1 MINVLFVDDEPDV
14 LEGLENRLRPW
25 RNEWN
30 LMFAGSGD
38 EALQAMRGRHV
49 DVVVSDMRMPGMDG
63 AALLRTVRERQP
75 ETVRIILSG
84 QADREGVL
92 RSLPVAHQF
101 LSKPCDARRLH
112 AIINR
117 CRLLHDEL
125 FSDSV
130 KQAISSVSTLP
141 ALPRLYW
148 ELAEELDRPNAT
160 MRRVAAIIEHD
171 VAMTARLLQVVN
183 SAFFA
188 FARPICSVRE
198 AVTMLGLEPVRALVL
213 TSELFRGMAPLCTGT
228 GVDLE
233 RLHGHAM
240 RVAAIAETL
249 PDEPDTRTIAM
260 AAGMLHDIGLMVMGL
275 PLRARDGA
283 GLIVGPVSSPSEGD
297 ASALACSHAL
307 VGGHLLALWGLPQ
320 PLIEAVAYHHRPS
333 QLDDVRMSASGA
345 VHVAD
350 WLAHELA
357 GHHADGSGEALLDT
371 EYLSRVDRL
380 HCLPVWLERH
390 RSAGE
395 LHAH

>member
-1 MINVLFVDDEPDV
+1 MISVLFVDDEPDV

-38 EALQAMRGRHV
+38 EALQEMHKRHV

-125 FSDSV
+125 FSDAV
-130 KQAISSVSTLP
+130 KQAISSVSALP

-148 ELAEELDRPNAT
+148 ELADELDRPSAT
-160 MRRVAAIIEHD
+160 IRRAAAIIEQD

-213 TSELFRGMAPLCTGT
+213 TSELFRGMAPLCGGT
-228 GVDLE
+228 GIDLE
-233 RLHGHAM
+233 RLHTHAM
-240 RVAAIAETL
+240 RVAAIAEAL
-249 PDEPDTRTIAM
+249 PDEPETRTIAM
-260 AAGMLHDIGLMVMGL
+260 AAGMLHDIGLMVMSL
-275 PLRARDGA
+275 PPRARESAALDGA
-283 GLIVGPVSSPSEGD
+283 RVSAPSQAE
-297 ASALACSHAL
+297 ASAFGCSHAL

-333 QLDDVRMSASGA
+333 LLDDVRMSAAGA

-350 WLAHELA
+350 WLAHELS
-357 GHHADGSGEALLDT
+357 GHHPDGDGEALLDT

-380 HCLPVWLERH
+380 HCLPGWLERH
-390 RSAGE
+390 RAGGE
-395 LHAH
+395 ARAR

>member
-25 RNEWN
+25 RGEWQ

-112 AIINR
+112 AIISR

-125 FSDSV
+125 FSDAV
-130 KQAISSVSTLP
+130 KRAIASVSALP

-148 ELAEELDRPNAT
+148 ELAEELERPQAT
-160 MRRVAAIIEHD
+160 MRRVAAIIEQD

-188 FARPICSVRE
+188 FARPICSVRD

-213 TSELFRGMAPLCTGT
+213 TSELFRGMAPMCKGSGL
-228 GVDLE
+228 DLE

-249 PDEPDTRTIAM
+249 PDDPETRTIAM
-260 AAGMLHDIGLMVMGL
+260 AAGMLHDIGLMVMAL
-275 PLRARDGA
+275 PPRERDVA
-283 GLIVGPVSSPSEGD
+283 AAPPLAVHAAEAQPVFG
-297 ASALACSHAL
+297 CSHAM

-333 QLDDVRMSASGA
+333 LLDDVRMSAAGA

-350 WLAHELA
+350 WLAHELSE
-357 GHHADGSGEALLDT
+357 GHAAGSGEQLD
-371 EYLSRVDRL
+371 EAYLSRIDRL

-390 RSAGE
+390 RASGDSRHAG
-395 LHAH
+395 